1 MSLPIA
7 EVVHEL
13 TDLLG
18 ATTVAVIGGV
28 QETRAVQ
35 QWMSG
40 REPQRPHVLRFA
52 LQIAV
57 MMGTPKDGEMV
68 RAWFHGSNP
77 RLGDDVPMFLLRD
90 RPLTE
95 IQAPL
100 LAAARAFAKR
110 GDGRSHDSSQAE
122 PHRPQPAVSM
132 LRSQLV

>member
-1 MSLPIA
+1 MSSERELGEVQRDDVEAHDHAMSLPIT
-7 EVVHEL
+7 EVVRQL
-13 TDLLG
+13 TNLLG

-35 QWMSG
+35 QWMNG
-40 REPQRPHVLRFA
+40 RDPQRPHVLRFA

-57 MMGTPKDGEMV
+57 MMSTPRDGEKV

-100 LAAARAFAKR
+100 LAAARSFAKR
-110 GDGRSHDSSQAE
+110 SGG
-122 PHRPQPAVSM
+122 
-132 LRSQLV
+132 